1 MRHAAVILCVLLLGQ
16 AAHAD
21 TGTLVVEVRELE
33 FDGGKLRFA
42 LFDSDESFFND
53 AVAYGD
59 MEVTDGGAT
68 WVVDDLP
75 YGTYAVTVHHD
86 VNNNGEMEQ
95 HWYGKPKE
103 PTGASTNPT
112 LRFGPPTFEKTKFEF
127 ASAELILR
135 IIVR

>member
-1 MRHAAVILCVLLLGQ
+1 MRHAAVILFFLLLGQ
-16 AAHAD
+16 AAQAD

-42 LFDSDESFFND
+42 LFDSDESFFKE

-59 MEVTDGGAT
+59 LDVTDSGAT
-68 WVVDDLP
+68 WVVNDLP
-75 YGTYAVTVHHD
+75 FGTYAVTVHHD

-103 PTGASTNPT
+103 PTGASTNPS

-127 ASAELILR
+127 ASAELILG